1 MNTDDHEELRRR
13 LSSPAKTDHEIAAEW
28 KINVTTLRRWR
39 AKLGIADLGHQT
51 HPPANSP
58 LSEQVESLLARSD
71 RRIRRD
77 CPRCFGRPLE
87 SRDYAYLLGL
97 YLGDGHIARQPNGVH
112 RLEIACADTWPGLIE
127 AAADAV
133 RSVMPSNRVGRR
145 QKPGC
150 TMVGS
155 YSKHWPCLFPQHG
168 PGMKHTRKIELAGW
182 QREIVD
188 ECTEGFVR
196 GLIHSD
202 GCRTTN
208 RVRKRLK
215 DGDRWYEYPRYNFTN
230 ASVDIQRLFTDALDR
245 LGIEWTQMT
254 ERNFSV
260 ARREAVARLDGFV
273 GAKY

>member
-1 MNTDDHEELRRR
+1 MDTDEHEELKLQ
-13 LSSPAKTDHEIAAEW
+13 LSAPDKTDHEIAAEW
-28 KINVTTLRRWR
+28 KVSVKTVRRWR
-39 AKLGIADLGHQT
+39 TRLGISNLAIEPHSPADG
-51 HPPANSP
+51 P
-58 LSEQVESLLARSD
+58 LSEQMESLRARRD
-71 RRIRRD
+71 RRIKRD
-77 CPRCFGRPLE
+77 CPRCFGHPIE
-87 SRDYAYLLGL
+87 GPSYSYLLGL
-97 YLGDGHIARQPNGVH
+97 YLGDGHIARQPNGVY
-112 RLEIACADTWPGLIE
+112 RLEIACADAWPGLIE

-133 RSVMPSNRVGRR
+133 GAALPASRVGRR
-145 QKPGC
+145 QSIGC

-188 ECTEGFVR
+188 ERSEEFVR

-215 DGDRWYEYPRYNFTN
+215 DGDRWYEYPRYNFSN
-230 ASVDIQRLFTDALDR
+230 ASVDIQKLFTDALDR
-245 LGIEWTQMT
+245 LEIGWTQMT
-254 ERNFSV
+254 TRNFSV
-260 ARREAVARLDGFV
+260 AKREAVARLDEFV